1 MKFYKVKKSQLKWCN
16 MQQVAYNWK
25 LPILVDNE
33 MTVLAGNSIKD
44 KLNDDIIV
52 IIVNKWDIM
61 QEALFE
67 MEEALSKEENWKYWY
82 DSAERKL
89 RRYFEIERKGDNQLS
104 LFDYKNYEMITEE
117 NYIKPKAYDFEKHNV
132 KSHNEN
138 VEEVDIDLSIL
149 EEGGLI

>member
-67 MEEALSKEENWKYWY
+67 ME
-82 DSAERKL
+82 R
-89 RRYFEIERKGDNQLS
+89 I
-104 LFDYKNYEMITEE
+104 
-117 NYIKPKAYDFEKHNV
+117 
-132 KSHNEN
+132 
-138 VEEVDIDLSIL
+138 
-149 EEGGLI
+149 